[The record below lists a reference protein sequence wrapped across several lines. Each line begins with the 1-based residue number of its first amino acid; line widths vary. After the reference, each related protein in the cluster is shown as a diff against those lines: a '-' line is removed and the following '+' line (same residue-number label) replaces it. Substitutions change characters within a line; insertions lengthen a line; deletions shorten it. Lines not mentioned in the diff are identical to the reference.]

1 MSSTDIG
8 LISAAKELFPEGRG
22 SSLDSARIH
31 VGHWHP
37 NKCAYVGESS
47 HSNDRGGCSWAG
59 VLPCWFVE
67 LRSVCVGMSVCMDG
81 WMLACVYVPMCA
93 SVQMCDC
100 VYVCMCVCAYVW
112 MYTYVYV
119 YPCVHMYKCVHISMG
134 VCACACAHVMSRL
147 LLWAEGFGHH
157 GSLSQKGQGCS
168 TEPRGGDAM
177 PI

>member
-1 MSSTDIG
+1 
-8 LISAAKELFPEGRG
+8 
-22 SSLDSARIH
+22 
-31 VGHWHP
+31 
-37 NKCAYVGESS
+37 
-47 HSNDRGGCSWAG
+47 
-59 VLPCWFVE
+59 
-67 LRSVCVGMSVCMDG
+67 
-81 WMLACVYVPMCA
+81 
-93 SVQMCDC
+93 
-100 VYVCMCVCAYVW
+100 

-177 PI
+177 PILNILHLCSSKNLNLSSLKLRISLLDWGRESEIRSLTNGSNQVLFL

>member
-1 MSSTDIG
+1 MRTDSELMSSTDIG

-22 SSLDSARIH
+22 SSLASARIH

-100 VYVCMCVCAYVW
+100 VYVCMCVCI
-112 MYTYVYV
+112 
-119 YPCVHMYKCVHISMG
+119 CVNVHICLCVS
-134 VCACACAHVMSRL
+134 VCAHV
-147 LLWAEGFGHH
+147 
-157 GSLSQKGQGCS
+157 
-168 TEPRGGDAM
+168 
-177 PI
+177 